1 MLVTFHS
8 RAYADITLFGDIAQ
22 TLLKMMGHSGT
33 VPGALLAEDVPAAL
47 TRLRAALAAQQAAL
61 AAKQQAHDED
71 KEDEEEDEEKEA
83 KPPLGVRALPLVELL
98 EASARR
104 GCDVMWD

>member
-22 TLLKMMGHSGT
+22 TLLRMMGHSGS
-33 VPGALLAEDVPAAL
+33 VPGALLAEDIPAARA
-47 TRLRAALAAQQAAL
+47 RLQAALAAQQAAVV
-61 AAKQQAHDED
+61 AKQQAPSED
-71 KEDEEEDEEKEA
+71 REDEEKEVR
-83 KPPLGVRALPLVELL
+83 PPLGVRALPLLELL
-98 EASARR
+98 DASARQ

>member
-8 RAYADITLFGDIAQ
+8 RAYADITLFGDVAK

-33 VPGALLAEDVPAAL
+33 VPGALLAEDIPAAL
-47 TRLRAALAAQQAAL
+47 TRLRAAL

-71 KEDEEEDEEKEA
+71 KGDEEEDEEKEA
-83 KPPLGVRALPLVELL
+83 KPPLDVRALPLVELL

>member
-22 TLLKMMGHSGT
+22 TLLRMMGHSGS
-33 VPGALLAEDVPAAL
+33 VPGALLAADIPAARV
-47 TRLRAALAAQQAAL
+47 RLQAALAAQQAA
-61 AAKQQAHDED
+61 AAAQQPAPSED
-71 KEDEEEDEEKEA
+71 KEDEDEEKEVG
-83 KPPLGVRALPLVELL
+83 PPLGVRALPLLELL
-98 EASARR
+98 DASARQ

>member
-22 TLLKMMGHSGT
+22 NLLKMMGHSGT
-33 VPGALLAEDVPAAL
+33 VPGALLAADIPAAL
-47 TRLRAALAAQQAAL
+47 ARLRAALAAQQEAA
-61 AAKQQAHDED
+61 AVKQQAPDED
-71 KEDEEEDEEKEA
+71 KDDGEEEEQEA
-83 KPPLGVRALPLVELL
+83 RPPLSVRALPLLELL

>member
-22 TLLKMMGHSGT
+22 ALLRMMGHSAT
-33 VPGALLAEDVPAAL
+33 VPGALLAAEIPAARA
-47 TRLRAALAAQQAAL
+47 RLLSALAARDAAPPL
-61 AAKQQAHDED
+61 DLGDED
-71 KEDEEEDEEKEA
+71 GDEEEKE
-83 KPPLGVRALPLVELL
+83 PPTPLSLRALPLLELL
-98 EASARR
+98 AASAQA

>member
-8 RAYADITLFGDIAQ
+8 RAYADITLFGDVAQ

-33 VPGALLAEDVPAAL
+33 VPGALLAEDVAQARA
-47 TRLRAALAAQQAAL
+47 RLQAALAAQQAAA
-61 AAKQQAHDED
+61 AAKQQEPS
-71 KEDEEEDEEKEA
+71 EDEEDEDEEKEA
-83 KPPLGVRALPLVELL
+83 RPPLGVRALPLLELL
-98 EASARR
+98 EASARK

>member
-33 VPGALLAEDVPAAL
+33 VPGALLAEDVPQARA
-47 TRLRAALAAQQAAL
+47 RLQAAL
-61 AAKQQAHDED
+61 AAKQQEPPED
-71 KEDEEEDEEKEA
+71 AEDEDEEKEA
-83 KPPLGVRALPLVELL
+83 RPPLGVRALPLLELL
-98 EASARR
+98 EASARQ

>member
-22 TLLKMMGHSGT
+22 TLLRMMGHSGS
-33 VPGALLAEDVPAAL
+33 VPGALLAEDIPAARA
-47 TRLRAALAAQQAAL
+47 RLQAAL
-61 AAKQQAHDED
+61 ATQQAAAAAKRQEPS
-71 KEDEEEDEEKEA
+71 EDETEEDEEKEA
-83 KPPLGVRALPLVELL
+83 RPPLGVRALPLLELL
-98 EASARR
+98 EASARK

>member
-33 VPGALLAEDVPAAL
+33 VPGALLTADIPAAL
-47 TRLRAALAAQQAAL
+47 VRLRAALAAQQEA
-61 AAKQQAHDED
+61 AAKPPQDE
-71 KEDEEEDEEKEA
+71 EAEEAEEDEVR
-83 KPPLGVRALPLVELL
+83 PPLSMRALPLLDLL
-98 EASARR
+98 DASARA

>member
-8 RAYADITLFGDIAQ
+8 RAYADITLFGDVAQ

-33 VPGALLAEDVPAAL
+33 VPGALLAADIPAARA
-47 TRLRAALAAQQAAL
+47 RLEAALEAQRAALPRAEEAA
-61 AAKQQAHDED
+61 
-71 KEDEEEDEEKEA
+71 EETAEEPP
-83 KPPLGVRALPLVELL
+83 PPLALRALTLLELL
-98 EASARR
+98 DASERA

>member
-33 VPGALLAEDVPAAL
+33 VPGALLAADIPAAQARLQAAL
-47 TRLRAALAAQQAAL
+47 TVQQAAA
-61 AAKQQAHDED
+61 AAKPQVPG
-71 KEDEEEDEEKEA
+71 EEQEAEEEKET
-83 KPPLGVRALPLVELL
+83 KPPLTLRALPLLELL
-98 EASARR
+98 DASARA

>member
-8 RAYADITLFGDIAQ
+8 RAYADVTLFGDVAQ

-33 VPGALLAEDVPAAL
+33 VPGALLATEVPAARA
-47 TRLRAALAAQQAAL
+47 RLQAAL
-61 AAKQQAHDED
+61 EAQRAAPPVEAAE
-71 KEDEEEDEEKEA
+71 ETEEEPP
-83 KPPLGVRALPLVELL
+83 PPLALRALTLLELL
-98 EASARR
+98 EASARA

>member
-22 TLLKMMGHSGT
+22 TLLRMMGHSGT
-33 VPGALLAEDVPAAL
+33 VPGALLAEDVPQARA
-47 TRLRAALAAQQAAL
+47 RLQAALAAQQETAVEER
-61 AAKQQAHDED
+61 QQVSDED
-71 KEDEEEDEEKEA
+71 KEDEEEEQEA
-83 KPPLGVRALPLVELL
+83 APPLGVRALPLLELL
-98 EASARR
+98 EAAARQ

>member
-22 TLLKMMGHSGT
+22 NLLKMMGHSGT
-33 VPGALLAEDVPAAL
+33 VPGALLAADIPAAL
-47 TRLRAALAAQQAAL
+47 ARLRAALAAQQEA
-61 AAKQQAHDED
+61 AAKPPQDE
-71 KEDEEEDEEKEA
+71 EAEEAEEDEVR
-83 KPPLGVRALPLVELL
+83 PPLSMRALPLLDLL
-98 EASARR
+98 DASARA

>member
-22 TLLKMMGHSGT
+22 TLLRMMGHSGS
-33 VPGALLAEDVPAAL
+33 VPGALLAADIPAARA
-47 TRLRAALAAQQAAL
+47 RLQAALAAQQAA
-61 AAKQQAHDED
+61 AATQQPAQSED
-71 KEDEEEDEEKEA
+71 KEDEDEEKEA
-83 KPPLGVRALPLVELL
+83 RPPLSLRALPLLELL
-98 EASARR
+98 EASARK